1 MCYKSHGK
9 MLWLLEVPGISQG
22 PHPECLPRESAAYT
36 LMSAVVTIVDL
47 AGSGGQGPAQA
58 VRDYLLSQPPGTP
71 ARGCLS
77 LVN

>member
-1 MCYKSHGK
+1 

-47 AGSGGQGPAQA
+47 AGSGDK
-58 VRDYLLSQPPGTP
+58 VLHRLLGIILTKLASRHTCEGLPESG
-71 ARGCLS
+71 
-77 LVN
+77 